1 MGYVCIADLTTLR
14 RTPSHRYLTSGS
26 VSRVY
31 RRFPFS
37 RQIQNIVPG
46 HRVVNNGIRPAEWSD
61 PLYKHIPF
69 YITRHKKTGISYGMF
84 YDNLS
89 ASIFD
94 MGSELD
100 NYHGDYIFYF
110 RTGYEVVV

>member
-46 HRVVNNGIRPAEWSD
+46 HRVVNNGIRPFQK
-61 PLYKHIPF
+61 PLQ
-69 YITRHKKTGISYGMF
+69 
-84 YDNLS
+84 
-89 ASIFD
+89 
-94 MGSELD
+94 
-100 NYHGDYIFYF
+100 NYTLVFADRLQH
-110 RTGYEVVV
+110 